1 MEDPSDTDYDTEGVG
16 RPPYGLRA
24 RRCHGRNL
32 GGGTGTRRGTP
43 MTIKAGGGN
52 SKGKGGR
59 RKNIKYKTEW
69 EIQGHIFQ

>member
-1 MEDPSDTDYDTEGVG
+1 
-16 RPPYGLRA
+16 
-24 RRCHGRNL
+24 
-32 GGGTGTRRGTP
+32 

-69 EIQGHIFQ
+69 GYRGAYPSRAKRCEVFSTNRYRRLSELYELRTV

>member
-1 MEDPSDTDYDTEGVG
+1 
-16 RPPYGLRA
+16 
-24 RRCHGRNL
+24 
-32 GGGTGTRRGTP
+32 

-69 EIQGHIFQ
+69 GYRSAHSSGAKWCEVFSTNRHRHLLELHELRTV